1 MSARAVRTALTAG
14 FAATAPPLHLS
25 PRTCV
30 NGALFPYCTTLSHTF
45 VLFVC
50 TGNEVAG
57 TPGYMAIEVEQ
68 KGTADA
74 LSDVFSAGVTLL
86 ELWVGSI
93 GPTFDEYEGVD
104 EVGPEGAWRL

>member
-1 MSARAVRTALTAG
+1 
-14 FAATAPPLHLS
+14 
-25 PRTCV
+25 
-30 NGALFPYCTTLSHTF
+30 
-45 VLFVC
+45 
-50 TGNEVAG
+50 
-57 TPGYMAIEVEQ
+57 MAIEVEQ

>member
-1 MSARAVRTALTAG
+1 MFARVVSTRKTARIHYCKLVQRG
-14 FAATAPPLHLS
+14 QINCRVAPH
-25 PRTCV
+25 
-30 NGALFPYCTTLSHTF
+30 A
-45 VLFVC
+45 

-68 KGTADA
+68 KGTADV

-93 GPTFDEYEGVD
+93 GPTFDQYEGVD
-104 EVGPEGAWRL
+104 EVGPEGAFCLVYVRCWLTHT

>member
-1 MSARAVRTALTAG
+1 
-14 FAATAPPLHLS
+14 
-25 PRTCV
+25 
-30 NGALFPYCTTLSHTF
+30 
-45 VLFVC
+45 
-50 TGNEVAG
+50 
-57 TPGYMAIEVEQ
+57 MAIEVEQ

-104 EVGPEGAWRL
+104 EVGPEGAWRGVCNISHATRCGGLYCMRAPRCPC

>member
-1 MSARAVRTALTAG
+1 MI
-14 FAATAPPLHLS
+14 
-25 PRTCV
+25 
-30 NGALFPYCTTLSHTF
+30 
-45 VLFVC
+45 
-50 TGNEVAG
+50 GNEVAG

-68 KGTADA
+68 KGTADV

-104 EVGPEGAWRL
+104 EVGPEGAYSCFHVQCSLAQSSHRRCVSGLCARAAVLVQGFEQGGGR

>member
-1 MSARAVRTALTAG
+1 MSFCALCA
-14 FAATAPPLHLS
+14 
-25 PRTCV
+25 
-30 NGALFPYCTTLSHTF
+30 
-45 VLFVC
+45 

-68 KGTADA
+68 KGTADV

-104 EVGPEGAWRL
+104 EVGPEGTLHRLGRRQWTWFSVLHSQELTLAHMSRRRYRGPSDEAGDE